1 MSLPGDIQRYLL
13 IVLAAVLA
21 VAGLFVVSGAL
32 GGSSDSGEQ
41 NAQQVLE
48 KAFAAAPADRDSGK
62 INGSLTVNVAGP
74 EAAAVGLSR
83 PFEMTLNG
91 FVNEPR
97 PGQAPSFDIGVNIKG
112 GREQHS
118 VRLVSTGRQAYMDL
132 DGRAYRLPASQ
143 LRRISAGEG
152 GKNDASALKALGV
165 DPRNWLRTPRVAG
178 DDQVGGEPVTRVAAG
193 LDVQLMMADLMRAA
207 ERSGQAGQ
215 IDPIPAEA
223 TDSIREAVKDAQFEV
238 YASKQDGT
246 LRRVTA
252 TAAFEA
258 PGPQGKNVT
267 GDVRFDLQVSG
278 VARGP
283 EDRRPAQHR
292 ALLTPRPER
301 SRLGGPGDAR
311 QRIPRQAEEHAQVS
325 RRPLDAP
332 GPPGRADAARHRTRP
347 TWHACRRRSTCLR

>member
-1 MSLPGDIQRYLL
+1 M
-13 IVLAAVLA
+13 LAAVLA

-48 KAFAAAPADRDSGK
+48 KAFTAAPADRDSGK

-278 VARGP
+278 VG
-283 EDRRPAQHR
+283 EAQKIV
-292 ALLTPRPER
+292 APRNAVPF
-301 SRLGGPGDAR
+301 SRVDQSDLGFGGPGDAR

-332 GPPGRADAARHRTRP
+332 GPPGRAEPPGIEPGLRGMRAEGARRAGADEVPAA
-347 TWHACRRRSTCLR
+347 ASLS